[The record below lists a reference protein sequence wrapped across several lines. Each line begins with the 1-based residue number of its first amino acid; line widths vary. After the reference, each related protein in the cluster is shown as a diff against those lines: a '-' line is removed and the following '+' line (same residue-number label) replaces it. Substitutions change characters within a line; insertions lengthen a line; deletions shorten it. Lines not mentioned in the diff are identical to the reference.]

1 MNDKILLFIQDIV
14 QETADTITMH
24 FVHPEQQ
31 LSYLSGQFLTLIS
44 EIEGKEERRS
54 YSLCSSPYIDKNL
67 SVTVKR
73 VKGGKMS
80 NHLCNNV
87 KAGDTITALPPM
99 GNFKFK
105 PENHQRHI
113 VLVGGGSGIT
123 PLFSIIKSV
132 LIKEPGSM
140 VSLIYVNSNTENTI
154 FYHQLEQWS
163 SEFSSRFRIVY
174 YWSDVIKNEEL
185 KSGFLS
191 RLFRRVNENSHRINA
206 MRLKTILTDLQLK
219 NDTNTEFYICGPQE
233 LMEMATG
240 TIQKIGFSKEV
251 VHKESFYTATKITYK
266 PAEAPQEYQIKI
278 LLKGKE
284 HEVNIAAGKS
294 ILFAGLE
301 SGLDMPYSCQS
312 GNCISCAGRCLSG
325 KVEMLVTEGLTEEQI
340 KDGYVLTC
348 VGYPK
353 SDDVVIEFNRI
364 I

>member
-1 MNDKILLFIQDIV
+1 MNDKILLYIQDIV

-24 FVHPEQQ
+24 IVQPEQQ

-80 NHLCNNV
+80 NHLSNNV
-87 KAGDTITALPPM
+87 KAGDKITALPPM

-105 PENHQRHI
+105 PENNQRHI

-140 VSLIYVNSNTENTI
+140 VSLIYVNSNRENTI

-174 YWSDVIKNEEL
+174 YWSDVIKNEQL

-191 RLFRRVNENSHRINA
+191 RLFRSVNENSHRIILCDWKQFLLIYN
-206 MRLKTILTDLQLK
+206 LKMTQT
-219 NDTNTEFYICGPQE
+219 P
-233 LMEMATG
+233 
-240 TIQKIGFSKEV
+240 
-251 VHKESFYTATKITYK
+251 SFI
-266 PAEAPQEYQIKI
+266 
-278 LLKGKE
+278 
-284 HEVNIAAGKS
+284 
-294 ILFAGLE
+294 FAVRR
-301 SGLDMPYSCQS
+301 S
-312 GNCISCAGRCLSG
+312 
-325 KVEMLVTEGLTEEQI
+325 
-340 KDGYVLTC
+340 
-348 VGYPK
+348 
-353 SDDVVIEFNRI
+353 
-364 I
+364 